1 MTDPKDAFRRAMGRF
16 ATGVTVIT
24 TRLGDDLHGMTA
36 NAVTSLSLEP
46 MMVLVCVDKTAD
58 THDILSK
65 AGVFAV
71 NILNRGQS
79 EISDRFAKKEFDG
92 AHGLERP
99 SAQLRDHRRANH
111 LWRPGVPRLPHLDGA
126 ARRRPYDLHR
136 RGRRGEGAERG
147 RAAGLL
153 PRHVRRLQ
161 DRLTGWINGFTT
173 PSATR
178 TT

>member
-36 NAVTSLSLEP
+36 NAVTSLSLDP

-92 AHGLERP
+92 AHGLE
-99 SAQLRDHRRANH
+99 N
-111 LWRPGVPRLPHLDGA
+111 LPHS
-126 ARRRPYDLHR
+126 
-136 RGRRGEGAERG
+136 
-147 RAAGLL
+147 
-153 PRHVRRLQ
+153 
-161 DRLTGWINGFTT
+161 F
-173 PSATR
+173 
-178 TT
+178 